1 MADLAALEETVYT
14 TILPVV
20 VDQYDELLNL
30 SEESISPALSPLDC
44 SLSLTQKPGI
54 EQSYPITPDC
64 TLSFNQIS
72 DMEQT

>member
-30 SEESISPALSPLDC
+30 SEESMSPALSPLDC

-54 EQSYPITPDC
+54 EQSYLHYNPGLHP
-64 TLSFNQIS
+64 
-72 DMEQT
+72 